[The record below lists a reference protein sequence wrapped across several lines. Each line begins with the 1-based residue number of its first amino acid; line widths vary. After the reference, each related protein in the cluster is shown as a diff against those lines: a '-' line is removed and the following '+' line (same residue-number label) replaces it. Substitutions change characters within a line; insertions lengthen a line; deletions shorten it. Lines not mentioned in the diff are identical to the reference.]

1 MFFLQTLLN
10 GFVMG
15 LIYALV
21 AMGVALV
28 WGVMGIINFAHGEFL
43 MYGMYISFWFYA
55 LRNFDPLLSVPLGII
70 GICLL
75 SIVSYKIAIKR
86 ILGSSLLTTLLAT
99 FALSL
104 ILKHTAQYLWGPDY
118 RIIFSTIVQG
128 SIGIGNIYLSLNKL
142 IAAAISSA
150 AIFLLY
156 IFLKKT
162 EWGMAI
168 QAVSLNK
175 EASLLVGI
183 KVEQVYMLTFGIA
196 GATAGLAGVLFSSF
210 YPVSP
215 QGGSFLV
222 IIAFTCVA
230 LGGFGSIT
238 GAMLGGIIIGISE
251 SLAGFYIGPAFQ
263 YAVVFLI
270 YLLVIL
276 FRPRG
281 LLGW

>member
-1 MFFLQTLLN
+1 MYFMQTLLN
-10 GFVMG
+10 GLIMG
-15 LIYALV
+15 SIYALV

-55 LRNFDPLLSVPLGII
+55 LHNFDPVISIPLGII

-75 SIVSYKIAIKR
+75 SIVSYKISIKR
-86 ILGSSLLTTLLAT
+86 VLGAPLLTTLLAT

-118 RIIFSTIVQG
+118 RIIFSPIIQG
-128 SIGIGNIYLSLNKL
+128 SIGFGGIYLSLNKL
-142 IAAAISSA
+142 IAAIISIA
-150 AIFLLY
+150 AIIFLY
-156 IFLKKT
+156 WFLKKT
-162 EWGMAI
+162 EWGMSV

-183 KVEQVYMLTFGIA
+183 KVEQIYIITFAIA

-238 GAMLGGIIIGISE
+238 GAMLGGIIIGIVE

-263 YAVVFLI
+263 YAVVFMI
-270 YLLVIL
+270 YLLVVL

>member
-1 MFFLQTLLN
+1 MFFLQTILN
-10 GFVMG
+10 GLIMG

-28 WGVMGIINFAHGEFL
+28 WGVMGIINFAHGDFL
-43 MYGMYISFWFYA
+43 MYGMYISFWFYV
-55 LRNFDPLLSVPLGII
+55 LRKFDPLISAPFGII

-75 SIVSYKIAIKR
+75 SVISYKIAIKR
-86 ILGSSLLTTLLAT
+86 VLGASLLTTLLAT
-99 FALSL
+99 FSLSL
-104 ILKHTAQYLWGPDY
+104 ILKYGAQYLWGPDY
-118 RIIFSTIVQG
+118 RIIFSPWIQG
-128 SIGIGNIYLSLNKL
+128 SISFGGIYLSLNKL
-142 IAAAISSA
+142 IASLISLFAIL
-150 AIFLLY
+150 LLY
-156 IFLKKT
+156 FFLKRT
-162 EWGMAI
+162 ELGLSI

-183 KVEQVYMLTFGIA
+183 KVEQIYLLTFAIA
-196 GATAGLAGVLFSSF
+196 GSTAGLAGVLFSSF

-238 GAMLGGIIIGISE
+238 GAMLGGLIIGISE

-263 YAVVFLI
+263 YAIVFLI

-276 FRPRG
+276 FKPRG
-281 LLGW
+281 LMGW

>member
-1 MFFLQTLLN
+1 
-10 GFVMG
+10 MG
-15 LIYALV
+15 SIYALV

-43 MYGMYISFWFYA
+43 MYGMYISFWLYA
-55 LRNFDPLLSVPLGII
+55 LHNFDPVFSIPLGIA
-70 GICLL
+70 GICIL
-75 SIVSYKIAIKR
+75 SIISYKIAIKR
-86 ILGSSLLTTLLAT
+86 ILGAPLLTTLLAT

-118 RIIFSTIVQG
+118 RIIFSPIIQG
-128 SIGIGNIYLSLNKL
+128 SICFAGIYLGLNKL
-142 IAAAISSA
+142 IAAIISVA
-150 AIFLLY
+150 AILILY
-156 IFLKKT
+156 WFLKKT
-162 EWGMAI
+162 EWGMSVR
-168 QAVSLNK
+168 AVSLNK
-175 EASLLVGI
+175 EAALLVGI
-183 KVEQVYMLTFGIA
+183 NVEKIYIITFAIA

-238 GAMLGGIIIGISE
+238 GAMLGGIIIGIVE

-263 YAVVFLI
+263 YAVVFVI
-270 YLLVIL
+270 YLLVVL

>member
-1 MFFLQTLLN
+1 
-10 GFVMG
+10 MG
-15 LIYALV
+15 LIYGLV

-43 MYGMYISFWFYA
+43 MYGMYISFWFYM
-55 LRNFDPLLSVPLGII
+55 LKNFDPLFSIPFGII
-70 GICLL
+70 GVCVLAIL
-75 SIVSYKIAIKR
+75 SYRIAIKR

-104 ILKHTAQYLWGPDY
+104 ILKHSAQYFWGPDY
-118 RIIFSTIVQG
+118 RIIFCPLIQG
-128 SIGIGNIYLSLNKL
+128 SICLGNIYISLNKL
-142 IAAAISSA
+142 IAASISLVAI
-150 AIFLLY
+150 ILLY
-156 IFLKKT
+156 LFLSKT
-162 EWGMAI
+162 ELGLSI

-183 KVEQVYMLTFGIA
+183 KVEQIYLLTFAIA

-210 YPVSP
+210 FPVSP
-215 QGGSFLV
+215 QGGSFLN

-238 GAMLGGIIIGISE
+238 GAMLGGLIIGISE

-276 FRPRG
+276 FKPRG
-281 LLGW
+281 LMGW